1 MEFDSD
7 WLTLGRHR
15 VYLRSPGGFP
25 TEAMRTA
32 VDVIRM
38 AIENNMSARARLVD
52 VTVREEKSYDV
63 SVGTTFAEDRLCAPQ
78 LETAIATVLGL
89 MPSQVRIFV
98 TVVTQEEVDLHFGV
112 YERMLAE
119 KISGL
124 APIRRSEQDS
134 ARLCGQTA
142 GHGTLSTL
150 GFSDTVDAMRRKS

>member
-1 MEFDSD
+1 MCEIKKCRRKGMEFDSD

-15 VYLRSPGGFP
+15 VSLRSPRGFP
-25 TEAMRTA
+25 TEGMRTA
-32 VDVIRM
+32 VDVIRI

-52 VTVREEKSYDV
+52 VAVREEKTYDV

-78 LETAIATVLGL
+78 LEAAIATVLGL
-89 MPSQVRIFV
+89 LPSQVRIFV

-124 APIRRSEQDS
+124 PPIRR
-134 ARLCGQTA
+134 
-142 GHGTLSTL
+142 GTEDALRDMRSQ
-150 GFSDTVDAMRRKS
+150 SRVDASPVDRS

>member
-15 VYLRSPGGFP
+15 VCLRSPRGFP
-25 TEAMRTA
+25 TEGMRTA
-32 VDVIRM
+32 VDVIRI

-52 VTVREEKSYDV
+52 VAVREEKAYDI

-78 LETAIATVLGL
+78 LEAAVATVLGL
-89 MPSQVRIFV
+89 LPSQVRIFV

-124 APIRRSEQDS
+124 PPIRR
-134 ARLCGQTA
+134 TA
-142 GHGTLSTL
+142 QEDVDRPRGM
-150 GFSDTVDAMRRKS
+150 SDTSHLAAEPKPGGLAARAQP